1 MITTASQAL
10 WFLPA
15 VIPICLYVAWSDMAK
30 MIIPNKAVY
39 ALVLAFAVLGLLAL
53 PFTEYLWRWT
63 HLVVV
68 LVIGIALNA
77 AGAMGAG
84 DAKFAAAAAPF
95 IALGD
100 LRFLLFFFAL
110 CLLAGYVIHRIAKH
124 SPVRRLVP
132 DWKSWSEGKRFPMGM
147 PLAATLAGYL
157 GIAAFGGIGS

>member
-95 IALGD
+95 IAGGD
-100 LRFLLFFFAL
+100 LRLLIAVFAANL
-110 CLLAGYVIHRIAKH
+110 IAAFATHRLARHTVL
-124 SPVRRLVP
+124 RRLAP
-132 DWKSWSEGKRFPMGM
+132 HWKSWSSGWAFPAG
-147 PLAATLAGYL
+147 LSLGATLGIYL
-157 GIAAFGGIGS
+157 ILGALYGVQG